1 MSGKVTDHGVRQP
14 RITPV
19 PSFVKKNDA
28 RGFTLIELMVV
39 LVILGVLASL
49 IVPRIMSRPE
59 EARRIKARVDIQSLE
74 TALKLYNLDSG
85 DYPTTEQG
93 LQALIDPPATGM
105 LPTKWRDGGYLE
117 KRKLPKDPWGNDY
130 IYLSPGTQGDFDLIS
145 YGADGELG
153 GEGKDVDIVNWE
165 LE

>member
-1 MSGKVTDHGVRQP
+1 MSE
-14 RITPV
+14 
-19 PSFVKKNDA
+19 KKFDA

-74 TALKLYNLDSG
+74 TALKLYSLDSG

-93 LQALIDPPATGM
+93 LQALIEPPSAGT
-105 LPTKWRDGGYLE
+105 LPKKWRDGGYLE
-117 KRKLPKDPWGNDY
+117 KRKIPQDPWGNDY

>member
-1 MSGKVTDHGVRQP
+1 
-14 RITPV
+14 
-19 PSFVKKNDA
+19 
-28 RGFTLIELMVV
+28 MVV

-153 GEGKDVDIVNWE
+153 GEGKDEDVVNWE
-165 LE
+165 LD